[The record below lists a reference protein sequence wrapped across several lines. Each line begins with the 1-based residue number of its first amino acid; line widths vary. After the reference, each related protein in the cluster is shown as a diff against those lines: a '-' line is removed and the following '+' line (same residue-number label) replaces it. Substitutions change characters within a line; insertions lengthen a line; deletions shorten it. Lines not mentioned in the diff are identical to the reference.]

1 MMLTTMIAA
10 VVLVGLLFAGMAVGV
25 IFANKPVKGSCGGLG
40 AAGVDGKCGL
50 CGRDAGESCDSDEE
64 GGSSEQAGRLA
75 RNAMKV

>member
-10 VVLVGLLFAGMAVGV
+10 IVLVGLLFAGMAVGV

-40 AAGVDGKCGL
+40 AAGIDGKCGL
-50 CGRDAGESCDSDEE
+50 CGRDVSESCESDEE
-64 GGSSEQAGRLA
+64 DGSSRRAGQLG